1 MSLTKAMKW
10 IEVTKSKRF
19 LLLCCLGGLL
29 WLAFSAS
36 CLAETG
42 TLLGEV
48 DSEWPGVKFQ
58 VTQIQRIDAGH
69 LLVTVRLVVGP
80 DAANPT
86 FIGIE
91 SPAGA
96 IPKNATPQEA
106 ASGKYDPTPFSLKT
120 AILYDEGTHQ
130 SYTALP
136 ELPSK
141 PFLGPNALLTTLRP
155 GNWVQLAVQFSAPP
169 PPPTDDQK
177 PTPELKAT
185 ILFPKAKGPIK
196 HLALPL

>member
-1 MSLTKAMKW
+1 MKV
-10 IEVTKSKRF
+10 IAATIRKRLH
-19 LLLCCLGGLL
+19 LLRCLGGLL

-36 CLAETG
+36 GFAETG
-42 TLLGEV
+42 KLLGEV

-58 VTQIQRIDAGH
+58 VTQIQRIDPGH
-69 LLVTVRLVVGP
+69 LLVTVRIVVGP

-91 SPAGA
+91 SPAGP

-130 SYTALP
+130 NYTALS
-136 ELPSK
+136 ELPTK

-155 GNWVQLAVQFSAPP
+155 GNWVQLAVQFPAPP
-169 PPPTDDQK
+169 PPTTDAQK
-177 PTPELKAT
+177 TTPEQKAT
-185 ILFPKAKGPIK
+185 LLFPKAKGPIK
-196 HLALPL
+196 HLTLPLGPQD